1 MASTRHTSR
10 KNLEFC
16 LRCMSGANDSFNPT
30 KDSSKTSWRVLL
42 KFDSSWR
49 TVSSLF
55 LLVWMTWET
64 RQRRILNWVLLCK
77 WRTSRL
83 QKWNR
88 GTARKTVRSTQPFCL
103 DENKGIMNVDNY
115 VVVTLSR
122 DRIQR
127 QRWFQFRNID
137 DDEFTSET
145 SEKVKKVVLF
155 VAV

>member
-1 MASTRHTSR
+1 
-10 KNLEFC
+10 
-16 LRCMSGANDSFNPT
+16 
-30 KDSSKTSWRVLL
+30 
-42 KFDSSWR
+42 
-49 TVSSLF
+49 
-55 LLVWMTWET
+55 
-64 RQRRILNWVLLCK
+64 
-77 WRTSRL
+77 
-83 QKWNR
+83 
-88 GTARKTVRSTQPFCL
+88 
-103 DENKGIMNVDNY
+103 MNVDNY